1 MDRYHQEL
9 EGSTSEHKQT
19 ASKRNGRVKSIRY
32 DKTSSNGLADLT
44 PSITQIC
51 ENSKALDTS
60 TSSASD
66 FPVRTFRKRTRKG
79 KALKVKSPVFGMTVG
94 ESFAVLDPK
103 SSSLKTVQYSFI
115 KDFEQFS
122 DNLPAQGTMQSGKLF
137 HAKGS
142 ACPTCENDFLSL
154 PTPTKSDAK
163 RLIEFKVRS
172 LVKSF
177 LRKQKGNSFFNPN
190 LTEIVAGL
198 IGIKPS
204 AAFLIWMMGY
214 PKTFF
219 MDYWQQR
226 GIQSARGLLR
236 GYSAVSKKRSRG
248 KVKKSLAF

>member
-1 MDRYHQEL
+1 
-9 EGSTSEHKQT
+9 
-19 ASKRNGRVKSIRY
+19 
-32 DKTSSNGLADLT
+32 
-44 PSITQIC
+44 
-51 ENSKALDTS
+51 
-60 TSSASD
+60 
-66 FPVRTFRKRTRKG
+66 
-79 KALKVKSPVFGMTVG
+79 MTVG

-204 AAFLIWMMGY
+204 AAFLIWMMGTQ
-214 PKTFF
+214 KHSLWTT
-219 MDYWQQR
+219 
-226 GIQSARGLLR
+226 GSSG
-236 GYSAVSKKRSRG
+236 GYSQPADYFVDIRPYQRSVLGVRSRNHWLF
-248 KVKKSLAF
+248 SFLHAT